1 MQKDLQGVKTRILV
15 TDRSRWPKAVF
26 GLCVLLS
33 ILATGCDYRIKIHQR
48 IEPVMYDRSPLIRAM
63 GKLSDAEF
71 EKQVQEHP
79 EWINQKSKHLPDNA
93 NNSVLTAC
101 AITSRTNQ
109 VRILIMHG
117 ADVQEAIKW
126 CERYN
131 YKDCMELILKISKE
145 LENSK
150 NMAPIKGKQGV
161 RSSRGAKGLPLE

>member
-1 MQKDLQGVKTRILV
+1 MQKDSVGVKARILV
-15 TDRSRWPKAVF
+15 TDRSRWPKAIL

-33 ILATGCDYRIKIHQR
+33 VLATGCDYRIKVQER

-63 GKLSDAEF
+63 DKLSDNEF

-131 YKDCMELILKISKE
+131 YKDCISLIQKVSKE
-145 LENSK
+145 LE
-150 NMAPIKGKQGV
+150 
-161 RSSRGAKGLPLE
+161 SSREETKGQANNGLP